1 MDNNDGS
8 SRGCFDWKH
17 YKNDIYAWYKKHP
30 VWKTR
35 VEQLVKAAIKRAFL
49 KLFIAMTQLRVE
61 SAWPESDGEINVLST
76 HVVPT
81 W

>member
-1 MDNNDGS
+1 M
-8 SRGCFDWKH
+8 
-17 YKNDIYAWYKKHP
+17 
-30 VWKTR
+30 
-35 VEQLVKAAIKRAFL
+35 KAAIKRAFL

-61 SAWPESDGEINVLST
+61 SVWPESDGEINVLST

>member
-1 MDNNDGS
+1 M
-8 SRGCFDWKH
+8 
-17 YKNDIYAWYKKHP
+17 
-30 VWKTR
+30 
-35 VEQLVKAAIKRAFL
+35 KAAIKRAFL
-49 KLFIAMTQLRVE
+49 KFFIAMTQLRVE